1 MTLYAGGLRL
11 SEAAD
16 LQIAHIDSGRM
27 QLNVAAGKGNK
38 QRLVPLSPRLLT
50 ALRTYWPTYPQMPAN
65 SALLTSPRIKRRA
78 FAQAIQDAAA
88 R

>member
-16 LQIAHIDSGRM
+16 LPIAHIDSGRM
-27 QLNVAAGKGNK
+27 QLNVAAGKE
-38 QRLVPLSPRLLT
+38 RLVPLSPRLLT
-50 ALRTYWPTYPQMPAN
+50 ALRTNWPTYPQIPAN

-78 FAQAIQDAAA
+78 FA
-88 R
+88 